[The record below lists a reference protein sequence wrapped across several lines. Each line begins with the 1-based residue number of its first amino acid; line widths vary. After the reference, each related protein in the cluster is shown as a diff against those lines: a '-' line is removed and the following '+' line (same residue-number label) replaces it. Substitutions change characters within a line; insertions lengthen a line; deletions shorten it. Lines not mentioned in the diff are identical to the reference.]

1 MSRIYTKTGDKGE
14 TSLIGGSRV
23 KKNHPRIEAY
33 GTIDELNSYIGLI
46 RSQEIPVE
54 TITALIEIQKHL
66 FIIGSILATD
76 SKIIKKNPFEIS
88 EENIKF
94 LEDEI
99 DKMNIELPV
108 LKSFILPGGNLTVSF
123 CHIARCVCRR
133 AERIVFGFSSNEYD
147 NSMLKI
153 YLNRL
158 SDYLFVLARK
168 VGKDTNLK
176 VTHWLP

>member
-23 KKNHPRIEAY
+23 KKNHQQIEAY
-33 GTIDELNSYIGLI
+33 GTVDELNSYIGLI
-46 RSQEIPVE
+46 RSQEIPKE
-54 TITALIEIQKHL
+54 IITALIEIQKHL
-66 FIIGSILATD
+66 FVIGSILATD
-76 SKIIKKNPFEIS
+76 SKLIKESPYKIS

-99 DKMNIELPV
+99 DKMNFGLPV
-108 LKSFILPGGNLTVSF
+108 LKSFILPGGNSIVSF

-133 AERIVFGFSSNEYD
+133 SERIIIGFSNNEDD
-147 NSMLKI
+147 NSNLKI

-168 VGKDTNLK
+168 LGKNTNIEK
-176 VTHWLP
+176 TCWCP

>member
-23 KKNHPRIEAY
+23 KKNHQQIEAY
-33 GTIDELNSYIGLI
+33 GTVDELNSYIGLI
-46 RSQEIPVE
+46 RSQEIPKE
-54 TITALIEIQKHL
+54 IITALFEIQKHL

-76 SKIIKKNPFEIS
+76 SKLIKESSYKIS

-94 LEDEI
+94 LENEI
-99 DKMNIELPV
+99 DNMNSGLPV
-108 LKSFILPGGNLTVSF
+108 LKSFILPGGDSIVSF

-133 AERIVFGFSSNEYD
+133 SERIVIGFSNNDD

-168 VGKDTNLK
+168 LGKNVNLEE
-176 VTHWLP
+176 TYWCP